1 MERSCHCLSEWLLF
15 CFFLWH
21 LGFIDGFSFL
31 SASECLGN
39 LLEEPK
45 GTIVIQPGLSAR
57 FGQSPYPTTRRVD
70 QTSLCKIE
78 LRPSERIIK
87 ARKTIFVYAIKLS
100 IGNMKP
106 LGNLRVYL
114 FRTGA
119 VAQVA

>member
-15 CFFLWH
+15 CFFLWR
-21 LGFIDGFSFL
+21 LVFIDGFRFSK
-31 SASECLGN
+31 CLGN

-45 GTIVIQPGLSAR
+45 GTIVIQPGLSAH

-78 LRPSERIIK
+78 PRPSDRIIK
-87 ARKTIFVYAIKLS
+87 ARKTIFVYAIKLN

-106 LGNLRVYL
+106 LSNLRVYL